1 MLFLIFFFFFFGSLP
16 LKFPESEFIFYLIKI
31 RNMQREQKFFDF
43 DANQAVFSYN
53 TAYIWLLKY
62 IDRQLLLFYDSEF
75 LFFDLI
81 PIISILIFFL
91 FLFLAS
97 FIPVIHRSTYLLSS
111 IKTREREGERG
122 WEGKKDE

>member
-1 MLFLIFFFFFFGSLP
+1 
-16 LKFPESEFIFYLIKI
+16 
-31 RNMQREQKFFDF
+31 MQREQKFFDF
-43 DANQAVFSYN
+43 DTNQAVFSYN

-62 IDRQLLLFYDSEF
+62 IDRQLLLFYDSKF